1 MPDLTLRL
9 ALLQFAPVLGE
20 LRANLGR
27 VLDGMRQ
34 AAAAG
39 AGLLIAPE
47 MCLTGWTL
55 PDQQLRARLAAQTAR
70 LALPALSEA
79 ARQHAMTV
87 VVGGPLPAA
96 DGTANCAIALT
107 PAGGRAVH
115 RKLHL
120 FGPEASW
127 WSPGER
133 IEVVAADGLVVG
145 PLICYDGEFCEVPRM
160 LRLAGATILAVSAS
174 NMAPYERDQDVIF
187 AARAL
192 ENECVVA
199 VCNRVGG
206 EGGWRYFGRSL
217 VADAR
222 GNLVAQAGRGEELL
236 VADVTTTGAADPALG
251 YMVHRRPGIYRAV
264 CRPGR
269 AAAAAAARL
278 PRPLAGSPPRDGR
291 DGAVALQKEVRT

>member
-1 MPDLTLRL
+1 MPGHVLRL
-9 ALLQFAPVLGE
+9 ALLQFAPIVGDLE
-20 LRANLGR
+20 ANLER
-27 VLDGMRQ
+27 VLDGMRT

-55 PDQQLRARLAAQTAR
+55 PDRALRSRLAVETEQTAVPT
-70 LALPALSEA
+70 LAHA
-79 ARQHAMTV
+79 ARVHGITV
-87 VVGGPLPAA
+87 VAGGPLPVA
-96 DGTANCAIALT
+96 DGAANCAIALT

-120 FGPEASW
+120 FGAEASW
-127 WSPGER
+127 WSAGREV
-133 IEVVAADGLVVG
+133 EVVAADRQVVG

-160 LRLAGATILAVSAS
+160 LRLAGATVVAVAAT
-174 NMAPYERDQDVIF
+174 NMTPYERDQDVIF

-199 VCNRVGG
+199 VCNRVGS

-222 GNLVAQAGRGEELL
+222 GNLVAQAGQDEELL
-236 VADVTTTGAADPALG
+236 LTDVPTTGQADPALG
-251 YMVHRRPGIYRAV
+251 YMAHRRPEIYRALCGSDPALV
-264 CRPGR
+264 VMTNSGTTPRPARLAQACGRPG
-269 AAAAAAARL
+269 
-278 PRPLAGSPPRDGR
+278 P
-291 DGAVALQKEVRT
+291 V